1 MISDSE
7 KPAQFSTVTPAAE
20 SSSDTMPSKVNQIA
34 NVHKLQRK
42 NIIINPPPLPQH
54 NTPQLKHTNKNK
66 NKISSSNLIYLTNV
80 VSDSHHK
87 ENKSIM
93 MMMIKEE
100 ELQQ

>member
-42 NIIINPPPLPQH
+42 NIIINPHNRKHPPKKTQ
-54 NTPQLKHTNKNK
+54 TKTKYQAAT
-66 NKISSSNLIYLTNV
+66 
-80 VSDSHHK
+80 
-87 ENKSIM
+87 
-93 MMMIKEE
+93 
-100 ELQQ
+100 